1 MRGKQEGRLEC
12 IYLGLGSGDS
22 GSTHDSCGQRAAQ
35 LAFSKVYAFT
45 QGETPPEKKLRSV
58 EYHCYTGRPNL
69 LRGVLAVLARNW
81 STAKVLYIQG
91 APNAWVALLLHFI
104 LPFKATVFHT
114 QDPVAPQNSR
124 LMFWL
129 ERILARRSSLV
140 ITNSTERAWLMAH
153 AHSLN
158 TRPLVQETRLPP
170 LVSHPPAEV
179 VSAMQER
186 YNPDGS
192 LKLVI
197 AGGPPSGQRRSEVLM
212 AALRELDESYR
223 VVFTGAN
230 CLPEELRKQ
239 FKDLNRRVILAPRLD
254 YMDLLALYAIGDV
267 GVLNYSYNNAPNYF
281 QAPGK
286 LSEYCVVGLP
296 TIADNSPS
304 LIKAVEAQGLGL
316 TADGSSPTDVAK
328 ALMVLSNERERYSQR
343 CLEWSRSNVSKD
355 EELAAALRQLV

>member
-1 MRGKQEGRLEC
+1 MQEDRLEC

-22 GSTHDSCGQRAAQ
+22 GSTHDSCGQRVVQ
-35 LAFSKVYAFT
+35 LVFSTVYAFT
-45 QGETPPEKKLRSV
+45 QGETTPEEKLPSV
-58 EYHCYTGRPNL
+58 EYHRYTGRPNL
-69 LRGVLAVLARNW
+69 LRGVLTVLARNW
-81 STAKVLYIQG
+81 STPKVLYVQG

-104 LPFKATVFHT
+104 FPFKATLFHT

-129 ERILARRSSLV
+129 ERMLARRSSLV

-153 AHSLN
+153 AHSLY
-158 TRPLVQETRLPP
+158 TRPLVHETRLPP
-170 LVSHPPAEV
+170 LVCHPPAEAV
-179 VSAMQER
+179 RAMQKR

-197 AGGPPSGQRRSEVLM
+197 AGGPPSGQRRSEVLL
-212 AALRELDESYR
+212 AALRELNGRYR
-223 VVFTGAN
+223 VVFTGAK
-230 CLPEELRKQ
+230 CLPEEFAKQ
-239 FKDLNRRVILAPRLD
+239 FKDVEKRVILAPRLG
-254 YMDLLALYAIGDV
+254 YSDLLALYAIGDV

-286 LSEYCVVGLP
+286 ISEYCMAGLP

-316 TADGSSPTDVAK
+316 TADGSSPTDVAR
-328 ALMVLSNERERYSQR
+328 AIMLLSNGREQYSQR
-343 CLEWSRSNVSKD
+343 CLEWSRDNVSKD
-355 EELAAALRQLV
+355 GELAAALRQLL